1 MTSHW
6 GEISTPDNGCNVTA
20 AEREKLLKL
29 LPMEIEGPRLHQPSS
44 RHCPPTNEYVH
55 DS

>member
-6 GEISTPDNGCNVTA
+6 GEYQTSSSADVGISAVELEQLT
-20 AEREKLLKL
+20 RL

-44 RHCPPTNEYVH
+44 RHCPPSNE
-55 DS
+55 